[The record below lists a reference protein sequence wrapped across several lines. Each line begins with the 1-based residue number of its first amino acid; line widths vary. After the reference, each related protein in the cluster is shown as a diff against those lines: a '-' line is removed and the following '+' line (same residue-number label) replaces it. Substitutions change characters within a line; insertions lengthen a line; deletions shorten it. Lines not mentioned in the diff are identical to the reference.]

1 MEKNG
6 SPKPLD
12 SLDRG
17 ILEALKKNART
28 TNADIGREVGLSA
41 PAVAERIRKME
52 ESGVIR
58 QYTALLDF
66 DKIGLSI
73 QAYITF
79 KATAIKHREMTQLF
93 ESLPEVLEWHA
104 ITGNTCA
111 ILKVAVPTGKD
122 LESLLEKLAEHGETM
137 TSLILSGGRR

>member
-6 SPKPLD
+6 NPKPLD

-17 ILEALKKNART
+17 ILDLLRKNART

-52 ESGVIR
+52 EHGVIKN
-58 QYTALLDF
+58 YTAILDF

-73 QAYITF
+73 QAYVTF
-79 KATAIKHREMTQLF
+79 KATAIKHPAMIKLF
-93 ESLPEVLEWHA
+93 ESLPEVTEWNA
-104 ITGNTCA
+104 ITGNVCA
-111 ILKVAVPTGKD
+111 MLKVAVSTGKE
-122 LESLLEKLAEHGETM
+122 LEALLEKLAEHGETM
-137 TSLILSGGRR
+137 TSLILSGGQK